1 MIMESNIQIPTHW
14 KIDRIKNIGSV
25 NGRVGWKALKASE
38 YVDEGFFFLSTPNI
52 KDIEIDFT
60 NVNYIT
66 AERYFESPEIMLQ
79 INDVLLVKDGSTL
92 GIVNV
97 IKNLPSEGTVN
108 SSIAVLRF
116 KNQNSVFIYYF
127 LNSNFIQ
134 EIIQLKKDGM
144 GVPHLFQKDINNFE
158 IFLPPLPE
166 QTAIANYLDR
176 KTSTIDK
183 KTALLQQKIETYK
196 KLRKAIINKAVTKGL
211 DNKVE
216 LKESDLG
223 FSVPVHWKK
232 VRLKDI
238 GNLYSGLSG
247 KSGDDFNQED
257 NLNNKSFIPFTNIA
271 NNTYLDKEHLG
282 TVVVGEN
289 ENQNAVKKGDI
300 FFLMSSEG
308 YDDIGKTAVLVDDL
322 KETYLN
328 SFCKGF
334 RINKTKTNSNFLNYA
349 LLSDFYRKR
358 MIVEGKGFTRI
369 NLKMEKV
376 SNFEMNLPTD
386 VKEQHQ
392 IAEYLDQKTATI
404 DKIVANVQTQITTLQ
419 HFRKVLINDAVTG
432 KIKVV

>member
-166 QTAIANYLDR
+166 QTAIANYLDL

-183 KTALLQQKIETYK
+183 KTELLNQKIETYK

-216 LKESDLG
+216 LKDSEIDWIG
-223 FSVPVHWKK
+223 KIPKHWEVKR
-232 VRLKDI
+232 VKDVFNTI
-238 GNLYSGLSG
+238 SGGTPSTKEKEFWSGDFPWIPSG
-247 KSGDDFNQED
+247 KVQNNEVTLECVEDYISEDAFSGTKIASPNSILIALTGATCSNIGYLHFETAINQSIVAMSKKKNLFERFYFYFLISGKEKIRTLMTGGAQGGINQED
-257 NLNNKSFIPFTNIA
+257 VKFFDIVYP
-271 NNTYLDKEHLG
+271 TYE
-282 TVVVGEN
+282 
-289 ENQNAVKKGDI
+289 
-300 FFLMSSEG
+300 
-308 YDDIGKTAVLVDDL
+308 
-322 KETYLN
+322 
-328 SFCKGF
+328 
-334 RINKTKTNSNFLNYA
+334 
-349 LLSDFYRKR
+349 
-358 MIVEGKGFTRI
+358 
-369 NLKMEKV
+369 
-376 SNFEMNLPTD
+376 
-386 VKEQHQ
+386 EQRQ
-392 IAEYLDQKTATI
+392 IADYLDQKTATI
-404 DKIVANVQTQITTLQ
+404 DKIVANLQTQIATLQ
-419 HFRKVLINDAVTG
+419 HLRKVLINDAVTG

>member
-1 MIMESNIQIPTHW
+1 MESNIQIPTHW

-166 QTAIANYLDR
+166 QTAIANYLDL

-183 KTALLQQKIETYK
+183 KTELLNQKIETYK

-216 LKESDLG
+216 LKDSEIDWIG
-223 FSVPVHWKK
+223 KIPKHWEVKR
-232 VRLKDI
+232 VKDVFNTI
-238 GNLYSGLSG
+238 SGGTPSTKEKEFWSGDFPWIPSG
-247 KSGDDFNQED
+247 KVQNNEVTLECVEDYISEDAFSGTKIASPNSILIALTGATCSNIGYLHFETAINQSIVAMSKKKNLFERFYFYFLISGKEKIRTLMTGGAQGGINQED
-257 NLNNKSFIPFTNIA
+257 VKFFDIVYP
-271 NNTYLDKEHLG
+271 TYE
-282 TVVVGEN
+282 
-289 ENQNAVKKGDI
+289 
-300 FFLMSSEG
+300 
-308 YDDIGKTAVLVDDL
+308 
-322 KETYLN
+322 
-328 SFCKGF
+328 
-334 RINKTKTNSNFLNYA
+334 
-349 LLSDFYRKR
+349 
-358 MIVEGKGFTRI
+358 
-369 NLKMEKV
+369 
-376 SNFEMNLPTD
+376 
-386 VKEQHQ
+386 EQRQ
-392 IAEYLDQKTATI
+392 IADYLDQKTATI
-404 DKIVANVQTQITTLQ
+404 DKIVANLQTQIATLQ
-419 HFRKVLINDAVTG
+419 HLRKVLINDAVTG